1 MEMDLLRDSVEK
13 LDDINLSFEE
23 REKVLSRVN
32 AKNLMPIKVYLF
44 TRFIYYSIYLLL
56 DLFIYSIYLFT
67 RFICYSIYL
76 LLDLFTTRFIYYST
90 NLFIT
95 QFILECI

>member
-1 MEMDLLRDSVEK
+1 MLLTFLENEFHLLKKQGKPISQPMEMDLLRDSVEK

-44 TRFIYYSIYLLL
+44 YLL
-56 DLFIYSIYLFT
+56 F
-67 RFICYSIYL
+67 
-76 LLDLFTTRFIYYST
+76 
-90 NLFIT
+90 NLFI
-95 QFILECI
+95 